1 MKSKTT
7 LSNLSRVALIWV
19 ISLNQANLV
28 FGGPISCA
36 AGIAYYGTCQTACN
50 TGYVSCMAAAGLV
63 AGTTGPVGWYAWL
76 TSAPAGCSAVQG
88 VCMATCA
95 ATAAGMCAA
104 PAP

>member
-1 MKSKTT
+1 MVRFQNSNYTFDTT
-7 LSNLSRVALIWV
+7 C
-19 ISLNQANLV
+19 
-28 FGGPISCA
+28 FA
-36 AGIAYYGTCQTACN
+36 AMSHTRMRCN
-50 TGYVSCMAAAGLV
+50 DCLFQAAAGLV